1 MPVCVQIIHFI
12 HTTVRTCTCF
22 SPEPRREELLHH
34 LSTTDTVFP
43 TAVAKSVVLATGP
56 GVPLWHFPGQRTD
69 SFFTRRFLVFLCWAL
84 PFRSRMPSYTH
95 RGSTHSITVLPGEEK
110 CCNLFEN
117 LAFLSVSLKIKWKF
131 CSGVRKIRSFIVI
144 RIRNCKIQ
152 YVWMHLIDFKHY
164 LKHTF
169 INTNRMIPLGGL
181 DSIQTSS
188 CQQCTINMAFLPS
201 KRATTNDVIFYQ
213 KRARLYETSRI
224 IMNDLK

>member
-1 MPVCVQIIHFI
+1 MTNRHNYCPCVFVVAVAFFYIFCFLYCCCWGYTLSFDAKEMMMPVCVQIIHFI

-69 SFFTRRFLVFLCWAL
+69 SFFTRRCLVFLCCAL

-117 LAFLSVSLKIKWKF
+117 LAFLSVSLKMK
-131 CSGVRKIRSFIVI
+131 C
-144 RIRNCKIQ
+144 
-152 YVWMHLIDFKHY
+152 
-164 LKHTF
+164 
-169 INTNRMIPLGGL
+169 
-181 DSIQTSS
+181 
-188 CQQCTINMAFLPS
+188 
-201 KRATTNDVIFYQ
+201 
-213 KRARLYETSRI
+213 
-224 IMNDLK
+224 